1 MNPWWQNRFDCIQK
15 QCCFLFLGHIF
26 YIQLQELQP
35 STTHYPDVS
44 RKGTKECSSQ
54 MHLSLCI
61 LGCSHQ
67 LQEWK
72 AFIFDYSPFKRM
84 SLSERIS
91 VPRGTRKG
99 FFFFWLLWMERGLCV
114 CQGSLLR
121 FPACGLSA
129 LMLVFSRS
137 HWEQSKSGV
146 DQCHLPDRGKLDTAF
161 LSLKRLIIP
170 AVRSWRPRVKIGDW
184 KRCS

>member
-61 LGCSHQ
+61 LSVRINFGNEKHLYLITLLLKECHSQ
-67 LQEWK
+67 REFQCLG
-72 AFIFDYSPFKRM
+72 AR
-84 SLSERIS
+84 ERD
-91 VPRGTRKG
+91 
-99 FFFFWLLWMERGLCV
+99 FFFFFFGCSEWSVGSVCVRVLCFGFLLV
-114 CQGSLLR
+114 GSRPSCWCSADLTESSLR
-121 FPACGLSA
+121 VGWISA
-129 LMLVFSRS
+129 IFQREGNLTQHF
-137 HWEQSKSGV
+137 
-146 DQCHLPDRGKLDTAF
+146 CP
-161 LSLKRLIIP
+161 
-170 AVRSWRPRVKIGDW
+170 
-184 KRCS
+184 

>member
-61 LGCSHQ
+61 LSVRINFGNEKHLYLITLLLKECHSQ
-67 LQEWK
+67 REFQCLG
-72 AFIFDYSPFKRM
+72 AR
-84 SLSERIS
+84 ERD
-91 VPRGTRKG
+91 
-99 FFFFWLLWMERGLCV
+99 FFFFFLVALNGAWALCV
-114 CQGSLLR
+114 SGFSASVSCLWALSPHAGVQQISLR
-121 FPACGLSA
+121 
-129 LMLVFSRS
+129 
-137 HWEQSKSGV
+137 
-146 DQCHLPDRGKLDTAF
+146 
-161 LSLKRLIIP
+161 
-170 AVRSWRPRVKIGDW
+170 AV
-184 KRCS
+184 